1 MLPYTPPDKIN
12 KRKFTV
18 LLRELLPLFLLVLI
32 AATLRIHH
40 LSLQSMW
47 FDEWSIYF
55 GLSSNTL
62 LDYFRNLFIYLA
74 EMAITPIYFVL
85 AYTVSTL
92 TDSSVIALRTVSLVP
107 GLISIVLLYL
117 LGRRLGGH
125 RAGIVAALCLALS
138 PQHIWHNQEIRP
150 YSLLFMGCLL
160 ALLGLVYWRDSH
172 RRQWLLLNVL
182 ANGLVLF
189 THLFGVLF
197 LLPQGLYLLRRR
209 EYNVFARWAAVHLF
223 FVALLSLAIL
233 FKPHLSEG
241 YHPDWGVSLYAI
253 LCKVFP
259 SLLLRSFCADVLRWH
274 TGLWPWFESGASS
287 PSGYWLNALLWIR
300 PVFDWALTL
309 LLLTGIAV
317 FLFPRI
323 WCRQE
328 RATKLSRVCSIE
340 KRAEQHLLLSI
351 IFVPSV
357 ILAVLTLITSAN
369 FSDYGH
375 DIYTT
380 IGIYCVAG
388 ILVSR
393 LPRHLFALTAT
404 LLVLLYGYQCVLL
417 LPGSTRTDWRA
428 GAAYVKQNA
437 TNEDIILDLWWN
449 GPMFRS
455 LPYFSDIPLE
465 MHRVNTLVAAA
476 DEAADFFTH
485 HQARPENTKEDPC
498 AWLLMET
505 RFWKEWF
512 RETEM
517 MPLLTE
523 TLRSRGLT
531 CDIREFPGGFNMAVA
546 RIRPSSEWQNHPV
559 TNLSP
564 ESWMCDYNQVLADLG
579 LQDTAGER
587 RQEMLRTLERCVGTW
602 PGVSAMGRVT
612 YPLDLIQTG
621 DLALAEAMA
630 RHVVSENPSFG
641 LGYLSLALVWA
652 AQGEDQRALAA
663 YHSARSHHIGL
674 DYFFDTFFEALGERK
689 DMAAARDHLEEVSR
703 LKIPVFR
710 ETAAWVLQAA
720 EKRIHDPGDIETSLA
735 VSNMPLFTEREDK
748 GRDYQDKCYT
758 FASDTIPIQAIW
770 EQKETLKSDARWIDA
785 LFDKQEHR
793 SRLARWMPLHK
804 YIRILGTEVYSVFA
818 GNASN
823 VLGIY
828 KNLLNQFPF
837 EKTLYDR
844 YNQLLLSLNEP
855 TVYINGWKERSAY
868 NPEIASLATE
878 RLSEAGKR
886 WYASGNADA
895 AILAYATACE
905 LDTENTHY
913 KLRLAQLYDLC
924 NATDEALQWYCFAL
938 LEKPYLKAVLDR
950 VALLTENTDPQNR
963 IIIWKYLFENHPD
976 NWRMGILCA
985 QAFEAAKEYA
995 SAAEIYHSIGKH
1007 HSDQADTRLA
1017 RCRCL
1022 RLSGKL
1028 KQARIEL
1035 DEAAK
1040 RFPAEKAL
1048 FAYEFIE
1055 LGQSFAH
1062 ESEQDKAVECFNEA
1076 VRMKEHE
1083 GLAYFS
1089 LGEMLLG
1096 AGNIKASVDAL
1107 RQAVNHHPENSWY
1120 RSVLAQAEEGLGDVE
1135 SALAD
1140 YEEAFRLSPGDTTI
1154 AEHLDA
1160 LMQKHRTHGA
1170 RLSFWQDL
1178 AAEFPD
1184 SEMIRFFLEKA
1195 ENQVP

>member
-47 FDEWSIYF
+47 FDEWIIYF

-172 RRQWLLLNVL
+172 RRRWLLLNVL

-241 YHPDWGVSLYAI
+241 YHPDWGLSLYAI

-375 DIYTT
+375 DIYAT

-455 LPYFSDIPLE
+455 LPYFSDSPLE

-476 DEAADFFTH
+476 DKAADFFTH
-485 HQARPENTKEDPC
+485 QQAKPENTKEDPC

-512 RETEM
+512 SEKPLG
-517 MPLLTE
+517 PLLTE
-523 TLRSRGLT
+523 TLRSRGLS
-531 CDIREFPGGFNMAVA
+531 CDIKEFPGGFNMAVA
-546 RIRPSSEWQNHPV
+546 RIYPNSENAPRTV
-559 TNLSP
+559 KGLSP
-564 ESWMCDYNQVLADLG
+564 EFWVFDYEQVLTDLG
-579 LQDTAGER
+579 LKSITEKR
-587 RQEMLRTLERCVGTW
+587 KTEILRTFERYIGTW
-602 PGVSAMGRVT
+602 PGVSAIGRIT

-630 RHVVSENPSFG
+630 RYLVMENPSFG
-641 LGYLSLALVWA
+641 LGYLTLAYTFA
-652 AQGEDQRALAA
+652 AKGEHQRAIAA
-663 YHSARSHHIGL
+663 YHSARSHHLGL
-674 DYFFDTFFEALGERK
+674 GYFFDAYFEAFCK
-689 DMAAARDHLEEVSR
+689 QQDMDAARSSLESIDR
-703 LKIPVFR
+703 LKIPLFY
-710 ETAAWVLQAA
+710 ETAKQVLEAA
-720 EKRIHDPGDIETSLA
+720 QSREKGPKDTEP
-735 VSNMPLFTEREDK
+735 PLVLSEPTAYPLQDNQSRVNREKQYAFT
-748 GRDYQDKCYT
+748 
-758 FASDTIPIQAIW
+758 DTTALIQAIW
-770 EQKETLKSDARWIDA
+770 DPETTVEDDAQWIQA
-785 LFDKQEHR
+785 LFDKQEHQ
-793 SRLARWMPLHK
+793 SRLAHWMPFHK
-804 YIRILGTEVYSVFA
+804 YVSIAGAERYANWTENTY
-818 GNASN
+818 NA
-823 VLGIY
+823 LGIY
-828 KNLLNQFPF
+828 QYLITRFPF
-837 EKTLYDR
+837 EKALYDT
-844 YNQLLLSLNEP
+844 YDQLLLSLKQP
-855 TVYINGWKERSAY
+855 TAYISGWKERAEY
-868 NPEIASLATE
+868 NPEIAGIVAQK
-878 RLSEAGKR
+878 LSQAGKR
-886 WYASGNADA
+886 WYTSGNANA
-895 AILAYATACE
+895 AILAYTTACE
-905 LDTENTHY
+905 LDTENTTY
-913 KLRLAQLYDLC
+913 KLRLAQLFDFC
-924 NATDEALQWYCFAL
+924 GETDQALHWYAL
-938 LEKPYLKAVLDR
+938 ALREGTTSMAVLDR
-950 VALLTENTDPQNR
+950 TALLSKTMEMPATVAY
-963 IIIWKYLFENHPD
+963 WKALFESLPNH
-976 NWRMGILCA
+976 WRIGMLYGTAL
-985 QAFEAAKEYA
+985 ESAKDYTK
-995 SAAEIYHSIGKH
+995 AAELYRLLGERHPG
-1007 HSDQADTRLA
+1007 QLDTHLA
-1017 RCRCL
+1017 HGRCL
-1022 RLSGKL
+1022 RLAGDL
-1028 KQARIEL
+1028 DNARDALSALIVA
-1035 DEAAK
+1035 DKGIQPIAA
-1040 RFPAEKAL
+1040 F
-1048 FAYEFIE
+1048 EFIE
-1055 LGQSFAH
+1055 LGQAYAK
-1062 ESEQDKAVECFNEA
+1062 ESNYREAEACFNTAIEA
-1076 VRMKEHE
+1076 EEHG
-1083 GLAYFS
+1083 GLASFN
-1089 LGEMLLG
+1089 LGEMFLEMHQIER
-1096 AGNIKASVDAL
+1096 AVSAL
-1107 RQAVNHHPENSWY
+1107 RQATSLAPENPWFRY
-1120 RSVLAQAEEGLGDVE
+1120 VLAQAEEKQGNIE
-1135 SALAD
+1135 NAKSD
-1140 YEEAFRLSPGDTTI
+1140 YKKAVRMAPHDHAMAERLDDLLRKYGAPGER
-1154 AEHLDA
+1154 AQLWE
-1160 LMQKHRTHGA
+1160 
-1170 RLSFWQDL
+1170 RLIK
-1178 AAEFPD
+1178 EYPD
-1184 SEMIRFFLEKA
+1184 SEVLRGFQQKTR
-1195 ENQVP
+1195 

>member
-241 YHPDWGVSLYAI
+241 YHPDWGLSLYAI

-512 RETEM
+512 SEKPLG
-517 MPLLTE
+517 PLLTE
-523 TLRSRGLT
+523 TLRSRGLS
-531 CDIREFPGGFNMAVA
+531 CDIKEFSGGFNMAVA
-546 RIRPSSEWQNHPV
+546 RIYPNSENAPRTV
-559 TNLSP
+559 RGLSP
-564 ESWMCDYNQVLADLG
+564 EFWVFDYEQVLTDLG
-579 LQDTAGER
+579 LKSITEKR
-587 RQEMLRTLERCVGTW
+587 KTEILRTLERYIGTW
-602 PGVSAMGRVT
+602 PGVSAIGRIT
-612 YPLDLIQTG
+612 YSLDLVQTG
-621 DLALAEAMA
+621 DLALAEAMS
-630 RHVVSENPSFG
+630 RYLVMENPSFG
-641 LGYLSLALVWA
+641 LGYLTLAYTFA
-652 AQGEDQRALAA
+652 AKGEHQRAIAA
-663 YHSARSHHIGL
+663 YHSARSHHLGL
-674 DYFFDTFFEALGERK
+674 GYFFDAYFEAFCK
-689 DMAAARDHLEEVSR
+689 QQDMDAARSSLESIDR
-703 LKIPVFR
+703 LKIPLFY
-710 ETAAWVLQAA
+710 ETAKQVLEAA
-720 EKRIHDPGDIETSLA
+720 QSREKGPKDTEP
-735 VSNMPLFTEREDK
+735 PLVLSEPTAYPLQDNQSRVNREKQYAFT
-748 GRDYQDKCYT
+748 GT
-758 FASDTIPIQAIW
+758 TALIQAIW
-770 EQKETLKSDARWIDA
+770 DPETTVEDDAQWIQA
-785 LFDKQEHR
+785 LFNKQEHQ
-793 SRLARWMPLHK
+793 SRLAHWMPFHK
-804 YIRILGTEVYSVFA
+804 YVSIAGAERYANWTENTYNALGVYQY
-818 GNASN
+818 
-823 VLGIY
+823 LITR
-828 KNLLNQFPF
+828 FPF
-837 EKTLYDR
+837 EKVLYDT
-844 YNQLLLSLNEP
+844 YDQLLLSLKQP
-855 TVYINGWKERSAY
+855 TAYISGWKERAEY
-868 NPEIASLATE
+868 NPEIADIVAQK
-878 RLSEAGKR
+878 LSEAGKR
-886 WYASGNADA
+886 WYTSENANA
-895 AILAYATACE
+895 AILAYTTACE
-905 LDTENTHY
+905 LDTENTTY
-913 KLRLAQLYDLC
+913 KLRLAQLFEFC
-924 NATDEALQWYCFAL
+924 GETEQALHWYAL
-938 LEKPYLKAVLDR
+938 ALREGTTSMAVLDR
-950 VALLTENTDPQNR
+950 TALLSKTMEMPATVAY
-963 IIIWKYLFENHPD
+963 WKALFESLPD
-976 NWRMGILCA
+976 HWRIGMLYG
-985 QAFEAAKEYA
+985 AALESAKDYTK
-995 SAAEIYHSIGKH
+995 AAEVYREMSKYHLG
-1007 HSDQADTRLA
+1007 QPDTHLA
-1017 RCRCL
+1017 QSRCL
-1022 RLSGKL
+1022 RLS
-1028 KQARIEL
+1028 
-1035 DEAAK
+1035 
-1040 RFPAEKAL
+1040 
-1048 FAYEFIE
+1048 
-1055 LGQSFAH
+1055 
-1062 ESEQDKAVECFNEA
+1062 
-1076 VRMKEHE
+1076 
-1083 GLAYFS
+1083 
-1089 LGEMLLG
+1089 
-1096 AGNIKASVDAL
+1096 
-1107 RQAVNHHPENSWY
+1107 
-1120 RSVLAQAEEGLGDVE
+1120 
-1135 SALAD
+1135 
-1140 YEEAFRLSPGDTTI
+1140 
-1154 AEHLDA
+1154 
-1160 LMQKHRTHGA
+1160 A
-1170 RLSFWQDL
+1170 RLSEAHRVL
-1178 AAEFPD
+1178 AD
-1184 SEMIRFFLEKA
+1184 T
-1195 ENQVP
+1195 